1 MTIPATVTAELTSLQ
16 AQVKAAGALN
26 SAPRAT
32 VQAIKLNS
40 AQLVSDVQ
48 AALVAPN
55 NLLDTWIAPVDPA
68 DIISGVLQVAEAGND
83 QNALALMRGVVGRA
97 NSNLDQ
103 VSS

>member
-1 MTIPATVTAELTSLQ
+1 MTIPATITAELVNLQ

-26 SAPRAT
+26 AAPRAT

-40 AQLVSDVQ
+40 AQLVTDVQ

-55 NLLDTWIAPVDPA
+55 NLLDTWVAPVDPA
-68 DIISGVLQVAEAGND
+68 DIVSGVLQVTEAGND

-97 NSNLDQ
+97 NSNLVQ
-103 VSS
+103 IPS